1 MWITRLIEKPIAE
14 ELIKGEKLVV
24 LYGARQTGKTSAILK
39 ITNDLPYKALRINAD
54 QARYSEIFAGRDLRK
69 MKELTEGYE
78 LLFIDEGQKI
88 QDLGIHLKILHDE
101 VPDLR
106 IIVTGSSSFD
116 LATKIAEPLTG
127 RKRVYTLYSFS
138 QEEVGQQYNRFEL
151 KERLDEFLLY
161 GTYPEVIAQPG
172 TKAKIEAITEIS
184 ESYLMKDI
192 LELNQVR
199 HAKKAYQML
208 KMLALQAGS
217 EISLNE
223 ISKALQ
229 MSHETVE
236 TYLTL
241 FERSFVVFQLGG
253 FSRNLRNEISKSCKV
268 FFWDTGIRNYLAA
281 NFNSLE
287 NRTDAG
293 SIFENFVIAERM
305 KWLNNHRILAN
316 SYFWRLYTGSEIDY
330 IEESNGKL
338 TGYEIK
344 WGHGRPRST
353 RTWTET
359 YQAGVELINRNNYL
373 NFIGL

>member
-1 MWITRLIEKPIAE
+1 M
-14 ELIKGEKLVV
+14 
-24 LYGARQTGKTSAILK
+24 
-39 ITNDLPYKALRINAD
+39 
-54 QARYSEIFAGRDLRK
+54 
-69 MKELTEGYE
+69 
-78 LLFIDEGQKI
+78 
-88 QDLGIHLKILHDE
+88 
-101 VPDLR
+101 
-106 IIVTGSSSFD
+106 
-116 LATKIAEPLTG
+116 
-127 RKRVYTLYSFS
+127 
-138 QEEVGQQYNRFEL
+138 
-151 KERLDEFLLY
+151 Y

-217 EISLNE
+217 EVSLNE

-268 FFWDTGIRNYLAA
+268 FFYDTGIRNYLAG

-293 SIFENFVIAERM
+293 LLFKNFLIAERM

-316 SYFWRLYTGSEIDY
+316 SFFWRLYTGSEIDY
-330 IEESNGKL
+330 VEESNGKL

-344 WGHGRPRST
+344 WGRGRPRSS

-359 YQAGVELINRNNYL
+359 YHAGVELINRDNYL
-373 NFIGL
+373 SFIGR